1 MGEGL
6 TLLRERGGLRD
17 VRLREEEGTG
27 DFRLRLS
34 SVLFIDDALA
44 SCEDFLLGVLPLLVE
59 TIVLLLLSNRIV
71 YLKVPLRLERM
82 FRCDLV

>member
-59 TIVLLLLSNRIV
+59 TIVLLVLSNRIV
-71 YLKVPLRLERM
+71 YLIPLG
-82 FRCDLV
+82 